1 MTSIFETPVEE
12 AVEICKQVLPLMS
25 RRGVPTIP
33 QNYFIWYEYVA
44 RSNTELREELD
55 DLLQRDTEFTNATCR
70 AIYQR
75 YFVDEVQAEVDGI
88 QGAVRITV
96 ESVLRELG
104 GLEANIEHYADVLE
118 ECGLSLRTEL
128 SQSALSQL
136 VNRLA
141 KETAD
146 THDRSQEV
154 EQSLSAMAAEM
165 HDLRNQVERLS
176 RDSQTDSLTMVANR
190 RAFDAELMTMIDEA
204 NAEGTALSLIMID
217 IDHFKTFNDT
227 HGHVVGDQVLRFVA
241 QEMVHCFK
249 GRDLLARYGGE
260 EFAVLLP
267 STPLKGGSLVAEQLR
282 SIVAAQGFTDDKGEG
297 PYQVTISLG
306 VAEFTGNEGAQ
317 EFVARADAALYE
329 AKSAGRNRV
338 GVAAQDEQSVRRLT
352 R

>member
-33 QNYFIWYEYVA
+33 QNYFVWYEYVA
-44 RSNTELREELD
+44 RSNGELRQELD
-55 DLLQRDTEFTNATCR
+55 SLLDREAEFTTATCR

-104 GLEANIEHYADVLE
+104 GLEANIEHYAEVLE
-118 ECGLSLRTEL
+118 ECGLSLKNEL
-128 SQSALSQL
+128 SQGALQQL
-136 VNRLA
+136 VARLSR
-141 KETAD
+141 ETAL

-154 EQSLSAMAAEM
+154 EQSISTMASEM
-165 HDLRNQVERLS
+165 NELRNQVERLS
-176 RDSQTDSLTMVANR
+176 RDSQTDSLTLVANR
-190 RAFDAELMTMIDEA
+190 RAFDTALKAMTKEA
-204 NAEGTALSLIMID
+204 REEGSALSLIMID
-217 IDHFKTFNDT
+217 IDHFKRFNDA

-282 SIVAAQGFTDDKGEG
+282 SIIAAQGFVDDKGAG
-297 PYQVTISLG
+297 PHQVTISLG
-306 VAEFTGNEGAQ
+306 VAEFDGQENAL
-317 EFVARADAALYE
+317 EFVERADTALYR
-329 AKSAGRNRV
+329 AKEEGRNRV
-338 GVAAQDEQSVRRLT
+338 ETATPNAQTLRRLS